1 MLTDSQL
8 KELSTKMSIPLEA
21 VCFKDELP
29 KKLTYNKGYI
39 INLEDSMDE
48 EGNDNTGT
56 HWTALYVAKYPDGKV
71 EPIFFDPYGANPSEN
86 IKKFVLDNTGKKL
99 PFTKKDIQSLMNN
112 ACGWYCLAFLHFITA
127 WEHRTKDLYDDVSYF
142 MDLFDD
148 LNVSIDWKKNEH
160 ILRMFFQS
168 KDPKLRKEIDV
179 LADTQNIMG
188 DDEGNGNDLVKIPVS
203 MKLMG

>member
-1 MLTDSQL
+1 
-8 KELSTKMSIPLEA
+8 
-21 VCFKDELP
+21 
-29 KKLTYNKGYI
+29 
-39 INLEDSMDE
+39 
-48 EGNDNTGT
+48 
-56 HWTALYVAKYPDGKV
+56 
-71 EPIFFDPYGANPSEN
+71 
-86 IKKFVLDNTGKKL
+86 
-99 PFTKKDIQSLMNN
+99 MNN

-127 WEHRTKDLYDDVSYF
+127 FEHRTKDLYDDVSYF

-179 LADTQNIMG
+179 LADTEHIMG
-188 DDEGNGNDLVKIPVS
+188 DDEKGGDDLVKIPVS